1 MNVLITLK
9 TIFLYTE
16 NLFYLK
22 GFGTECTLYDYHEK
36 KLDNHDFNWKLI
48 YRIPCI
54 AAYETKV
61 CIFQYKLLHN
71 VLYLNKK
78 LFYFGIPY
86 VNYMMKHRGIFFMN
100 VLIRKI
106 YGTNFDYIFQEKLHY
121 QF

>member
-9 TIFLYTE
+9 TIFLHTE

-22 GFGTECTLYDYHEK
+22 GFGTECALYDYNEK

-48 YRIPCI
+48 YRIPRI
-54 AAYETKV
+54 ATYETKV

-78 LFYFGIPY
+78 LFHFGITY
-86 VNYMMKHRGIFFMN
+86 
-100 VLIRKI
+100 
-106 YGTNFDYIFQEKLHY
+106 
-121 QF
+121 